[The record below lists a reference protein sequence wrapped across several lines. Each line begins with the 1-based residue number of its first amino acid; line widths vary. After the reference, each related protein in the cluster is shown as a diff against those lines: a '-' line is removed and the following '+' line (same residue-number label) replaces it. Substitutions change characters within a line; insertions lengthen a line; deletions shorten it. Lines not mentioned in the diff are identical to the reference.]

1 MELEQAID
9 KAVEAVG
16 LQSLKPLQR
25 HVISSF
31 VTGNYVFVS
40 LPTGFGK
47 SYCFVLLP
55 LVFDYILDARG
66 SIVLCISPL
75 TSLVLEQEKYT
86 V

>member
-31 VTGNYVFVS
+31 VTGNDVFVR

-47 SYCFVLLP
+47 SYFLRC
-55 LVFDYILDARG
+55 
-66 SIVLCISPL
+66 
-75 TSLVLEQEKYT
+75 
-86 V
+86 